1 MRWIGC
7 WPSTCRPSS
16 GWSGWRRQN
25 ARPIAFACGR
35 TEKRQRSASTK
46 TGTTSSLPTYHTIL
60 STIPYLPTYHTYLH
74 TILTILNL
82 PTIPYLP
89 NYPSYIPSY
98 LPYIATIPNLST
110 YHNYLFTYLTCL
122 SCHTYLRLHTYLHV
136 LTITNIMANFTLDK
150 YSETLLMGLGG
161 NFILLTLEQ
170 DWPELW
176 IGLNDIFV
184 LLCQN
189 KFQYETYFQVN
200 TPFGQTRSSVIKC

>member
-110 YHNYLFTYLTCL
+110 YHNYLIYLPNMPIMPYLPTTPYLPTCID
-122 SCHTYLRLHTYLHV
+122 HHKHHGKFYLGQ
-136 LTITNIMANFTLDK
+136 IQW
-150 YSETLLMGLGG
+150 
-161 NFILLTLEQ
+161 NFIDGARRKFHTFNIGARLTWIM
-170 DWPELW
+170 DWPERHFCA
-176 IGLNDIFV
+176 FV
-184 LLCQN
+184 P
-189 KFQYETYFQVN
+189 E
-200 TPFGQTRSSVIKC
+200 